1 MKRGLAAVL
10 LTLCLAGTAAAQ
22 QAGRVYRV
30 ALLAPGEAS
39 VANTR
44 QYTLPVLERAG
55 FVEGRNLVLEVR
67 ETGGSSE
74 RSAAAAAELAAWR
87 PDAVIAVANG
97 AVAAVRR
104 AMPTTPVLMAF
115 SDDPVGQGFVQSL
128 ARPGGWATGVALQS
142 TEANRKRLE
151 LARELMPSAKASSA
165 RVGIVL
171 PCTYT
176 ELQRADLR
184 RAATD
189 LDVEVVFVEAT
200 APSDYAAAFA
210 ALRAARCRRGH
221 GSQQLGLCGQRLGA
235 GPRGP
240 CGAYRVGLRVARDGA
255 GRLRRRLRADAA
267 GAALARGRTAGA
279 GIARRAARAGA
290 GGAAGALRAGT
301 EPQRRPEHWLRPAA
315 RRAAARRRGD
325 RMKRR
330 ARSFCPARLRHGLRG
345 RSPGVVR

>member
-1 MKRGLAAVL
+1 MKRGLAALL

-39 VANTR
+39 VGYTR

-55 FVEGRNLVLEVR
+55 FVEGRNLQLDVR
-67 ETGGSSE
+67 VPGGSPE
-74 RSAAAAAELAAWR
+74 RLAAASAELAALQ

-104 AMPTTPVLMAF
+104 AMPSTPVLMAF
-115 SDDPVGQGFVQSL
+115 ADDPVAQGFVQSL

-151 LARELMPSAKASSA
+151 LAREMLPLAKASSA

-171 PCTYT
+171 PRTYT

-184 RAATD
+184 KAATE

-210 ALRAARCRRGH
+210 ALRAAGVGVATAVSNSVYAANASGLAREARAARIALVCEWREMALAGCAAAF
-221 GSQQLGLCGQRLGA
+221 GPTQQELRS
-235 GPRGP
+235 
-240 CGAYRVGLRVARDGA
+240 RVGEQLVRVLRGEPPGQVPVEQPARFELVLNRSAARAIGYDLPRA
-255 GRLRRRLRADAA
+255 VLLRADEV
-267 GAALARGRTAGA
+267 
-279 GIARRAARAGA
+279 I
-290 GGAAGALRAGT
+290 
-301 EPQRRPEHWLRPAA
+301 E
-315 RRAAARRRGD
+315 
-325 RMKRR
+325 
-330 ARSFCPARLRHGLRG
+330 
-345 RSPGVVR
+345 

>member
-171 PCTYT
+171 PRTYT
-176 ELQRADLR
+176 KLQRADLR

-189 LDVEVVFVEAT
+189 LDVEVVFAEAT

-210 ALRAARCRRGH
+210 ALRAAGVGVATAVSNGVYAASASGLAREARAARIALVCEWREMALAGCAAAF
-221 GSQQLGLCGQRLGA
+221 GPTQQELRS
-235 GPRGP
+235 
-240 CGAYRVGLRVARDGA
+240 RVGEQLVRVLRGEPPGQVPVEQPARFELVLNRSADRTIGYDLPRA
-255 GRLRRRLRADAA
+255 VLLRADEV
-267 GAALARGRTAGA
+267 
-279 GIARRAARAGA
+279 I
-290 GGAAGALRAGT
+290 
-301 EPQRRPEHWLRPAA
+301 E
-315 RRAAARRRGD
+315 
-325 RMKRR
+325 
-330 ARSFCPARLRHGLRG
+330 
-345 RSPGVVR
+345 